1 MPPAPGA
8 LSTLPA
14 SEPSR
19 GGMAALAGLELLEA
33 ARVAILKSASL
44 ASGDRNEHL
53 QQGLNSLGYSWSTSE
68 VSSRV
73 SGEQRQAGSKA
84 RFGC

>member
-1 MPPAPGA
+1 MDK
-8 LSTLPA
+8 
-14 SEPSR
+14 
-19 GGMAALAGLELLEA
+19 MLLLNRVEMA

-44 ASGDRNEHL
+44 ASGDRTEHL